1 MTAQEA
7 ERFVLSL
14 LADGRKH
21 TTAQV
26 DAASKREGKRC
37 PDATVRFLA
46 KLRLQGK
53 VEGELSMAHRTW
65 LWWHPAHPDAV
76 EPPVEP

>member
-7 ERFVLSL
+7 ERFVLAL
-14 LADGRKH
+14 LSQGNKL
-21 TTAQV
+21 TTKQV
-26 DAASKREGKRC
+26 DEASRQQGKRC

-53 VEGELSMAHRTW
+53 IMGELSMAHRTW
-65 LWWHPAHPDAV
+65 LWWHPEHPDAP
-76 EPPVEP
+76 EPPLGS